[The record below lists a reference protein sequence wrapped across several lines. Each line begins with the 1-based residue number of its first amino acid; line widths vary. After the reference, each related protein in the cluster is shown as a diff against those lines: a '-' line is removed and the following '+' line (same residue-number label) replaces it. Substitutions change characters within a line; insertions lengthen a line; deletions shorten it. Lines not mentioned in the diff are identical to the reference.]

1 MGRVSVSSEKYSIE
15 DVKESLNMS
24 LGQIDTILLD
34 PYLEKKTSDILS
46 DSKLEII
53 DIRTKMEM

>member
-1 MGRVSVSSEKYSIE
+1 MSGEKYSIE
-15 DVKESLNMS
+15 DVKESLNML

-46 DSKLEII
+46 DSKLKII

>member
-1 MGRVSVSSEKYSIE
+1 MSVSSEKYSIE

-53 DIRTKMEM
+53 DIRTRMEM